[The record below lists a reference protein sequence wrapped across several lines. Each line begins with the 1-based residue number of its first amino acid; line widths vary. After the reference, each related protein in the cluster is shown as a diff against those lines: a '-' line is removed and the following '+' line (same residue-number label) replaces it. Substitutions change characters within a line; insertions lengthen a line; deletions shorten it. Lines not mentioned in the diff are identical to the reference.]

1 MNRYVLFALAA
12 GAAILLLRRLQ
23 SSGGGSTEIPPD
35 VPRDAEGIKRLMA
48 SGHPFKAVQLA
59 REIAGHDPE
68 KAKAILAELQVH
80 VKIGGAGSG
89 VTIAG
94 LLEPAKD
101 PEIQALL
108 LSGNK
113 IEAIK
118 RWRALTGHG
127 LKEAKDA
134 VDAMSA
140 QRPPST

>member
-1 MNRYVLFALAA
+1 MNSYVVVALAA
-12 GAAILLLRRLQ
+12 VVVILVLRRLQ
-23 SSGGGSTEIPPD
+23 SSGGSSTEVPPD
-35 VPRDAEGIKRLMA
+35 VPRDAEGIKQLMA
-48 SGHPFKAVQLA
+48 AGHPFKAVQLA
-59 REIAGHDPE
+59 REIAAHDPE

-80 VKIGGAGSG
+80 VKIGGTGSG

-101 PEIQALL
+101 PQIQAFL

-118 RWRALTGHG
+118 RWRDLTGHG

-134 VDAMSA
+134 IDGLSGG
-140 QRPPST
+140 PPRR

>member
-1 MNRYVLFALAA
+1 MTTYVWI
-12 GAAILLLRRLQ
+12 AIAVIVVIMILRRLQ
-23 SSGGGSTEIPPD
+23 SAGGSSTDASPTVTQD
-35 VPRDAEGIKRLMA
+35 VEGVKQLLV
-48 SGHPFKAVQLA
+48 SGHPFKAIKLA
-59 REIAGHDPE
+59 QEISAGDPE

-80 VKIGGAGSG
+80 VKIGGTGSG

-94 LLEPAKD
+94 MLEPAKD
-101 PEIQALL
+101 QQLQAFL

-134 VDAMSA
+134 IDQLASGT
-140 QRPPST
+140 PPS